1 MSNYQSLNRLE
12 IAYLVAQHFED
23 GAVVNLGIGMPT
35 QVSNYLPKDKE
46 ILLHSENGI
55 LGMGRNAEGDE
66 VDWDLINASRTP
78 ITLVPGASICEH
90 TTAFSMMR
98 GGHLDY
104 SVLGGFQVAANGD
117 LANWMTIE
125 PNAIAA
131 IGGAMDLAIGA
142 KSVIVTMDHVAK
154 DGSPKLLEQ
163 CTYPLTG
170 IGVVKH
176 VYTDLAIVDVKAGE
190 FIVRELLDGLSFDE
204 LQSKTGAPLRPA
216 ENMSVIKRGAD
227 GQLSF

>member
-1 MSNYQSLNRLE
+1 MSNYKPMNRAE

-35 QVSNYLPKDKE
+35 QVTNFLPKDKE

-55 LGMGRNAEGDE
+55 LGMGRAAEGDQI
-66 VDWDLINASRTP
+66 DADLINASRTP

-90 TTAFSMMR
+90 TVSFAMMR

-104 SVLGGFQVAANGD
+104 SVLGGFQVASNGD
-117 LANWMTIE
+117 LANWMTIG
-125 PNAIAA
+125 PDAIAA
-131 IGGAMDLAIGA
+131 IGGAMDLAVGA
-142 KSVIVTMDHVAK
+142 KSVIVMMDHCAK
-154 DGSPKLLEQ
+154 DGSPKLLDK

-176 VYTDLAIVDVKAGE
+176 VYTDLAVVDVKNGQ
-190 FIVRELLDGLSFDE
+190 FVVRALLEGLSFEE
-204 LQSKTGAPLRPA
+204 LQAKTGTALKRS
-216 ENMSVIKRGAD
+216 EQMSVIKRSAD

>member
-1 MSNYQSLNRLE
+1 
-12 IAYLVAQHFED
+12 
-23 GAVVNLGIGMPT
+23 
-35 QVSNYLPKDKE
+35 
-46 ILLHSENGI
+46 
-55 LGMGRNAEGDE
+55 
-66 VDWDLINASRTP
+66 
-78 ITLVPGASICEH
+78 
-90 TTAFSMMR
+90 
-98 GGHLDY
+98 
-104 SVLGGFQVAANGD
+104 VLGGFQVAANGD

-190 FIVRELLDGLSFDE
+190 FIVRALLDGLSFDE

>member
-1 MSNYQSLNRLE
+1 
-12 IAYLVAQHFED
+12 
-23 GAVVNLGIGMPT
+23 
-35 QVSNYLPKDKE
+35 
-46 ILLHSENGI
+46 
-55 LGMGRNAEGDE
+55 
-66 VDWDLINASRTP
+66 
-78 ITLVPGASICEH
+78 
-90 TTAFSMMR
+90 
-98 GGHLDY
+98 
-104 SVLGGFQVAANGD
+104 
-117 LANWMTIE
+117 MTIE

-176 VYTDLAIVDVKAGE
+176 VYTDLAIVAVKAGE
-190 FIVRELLDGLSFDE
+190 FIVRALLDGLSFDE
-204 LQSKTGAPLRPA
+204 LQSKTGAPLRRA